1 MPNPF
6 EQMGDGQ
13 VVFRPGEGNLQLAA
27 LIAAVVGPYRV
38 AHGAKHAVILE
49 ADEPRKISSNSPA
62 SRHCLF
68 VALFLPLSRS
78 GPLFLTVGQEDTPGD
93 SAGVPVALQ
102 PELGHFSAVLLPG
115 EQLYA
120 VSPLACRFVISEVS
134 F

>member
-1 MPNPF
+1 MPPSPLDRLGSGTW
-6 EQMGDGQ
+6 E
-13 VVFRPGEGNLQLAA
+13 PGEGNLQLAA
-27 LIAAVVGPYRV
+27 LIASIVGPYRV
-38 AHGAKHAVILE
+38 AHGAKHAVVLE
-49 ADEPRKISSNSPA
+49 PDEPKRVSSNSPA

-68 VALFLPLSRS
+68 VALYLPMSRT

-93 SAGVPVALQ
+93 SAGIPVALQ